1 MKLPGKI
8 YQCFELWIRERERER
23 ECARAIQGI
32 GFVIC
37 GLEMDP
43 GLYFFFFGSSSTRF
57 ETLATSP
64 EPKTTSPLSR
74 HPVLPSNP

>member
-23 ECARAIQGI
+23 VRESNSGDWICHLWLGNGPR
-32 GFVIC
+32 FV
-37 GLEMDP
+37 
-43 GLYFFFFGSSSTRF
+43 FFFFGSSSTRF

-74 HPVLPSNP
+74 HPVVPSNP

>member
-1 MKLPGKI
+1 MFRALD
-8 YQCFELWIRERERER
+8 QRERERAR
-23 ECARAIQGI
+23 EGNSAVGI

-43 GLYFFFFGSSSTRF
+43 GLDFFWGSSSTRF

-64 EPKTTSPLSR
+64 VQNQKLCR
-74 HPVLPSNP
+74 R

>member
-8 YQCFELWIRERERER
+8 YQCFELWIRERERESAR
-23 ECARAIQGI
+23 EQFRGLDLS
-32 GFVIC
+32 FVAWKWTRVCI
-37 GLEMDP
+37 
-43 GLYFFFFGSSSTRF
+43 FFFGSSSTRF

>member
-23 ECARAIQGI
+23 AREGNSTVGI

-43 GLYFFFFGSSSTRF
+43 GLDFFGDQVR
-57 ETLATSP
+57 
-64 EPKTTSPLSR
+64 
-74 HPVLPSNP
+74 PVLKH

>member
-8 YQCFELWIRERERER
+8 YQCFELWIRERERAR
-23 ECARAIQGI
+23 EGNSAVGI

-43 GLYFFFFGSSSTRF
+43 GLDFFWGSSSTRF
-57 ETLATSP
+57 ETLATSHVQNQ
-64 EPKTTSPLSR
+64 KLCR
-74 HPVLPSNP
+74 R